1 MTTTLARLLAKKEE
15 LIERVQENPGLE
27 EREQIERLP
36 EQVNAALDSLEKVG
50 PGTSD

>member
-1 MTTTLARLLAKKEE
+1 MTTLATLLQKKQQ
-15 LIERVQENPGLE
+15 LIERLEENPGSE
-27 EREQIERLP
+27 ECDQIERLL